1 MEDRYLFRGK
11 RIDNGEWVQG
21 NLIRSND
28 AEDGYEAIIIPTND
42 SNMFTKG
49 GSRGDLGFE
58 NWHRV
63 NETTICQCTGLKDK
77 NGKLIFENDIME
89 AHIDEDFPEDVS
101 RFKVEWNGKGWVE
114 NHPDCVDREYL
125 DDFDTEHFKVVGNIF
140 DNPELL
146 EV

>member
-1 MEDRYLFRGK
+1 MKF
-11 RIDNGEWVQG
+11 
-21 NLIRSND
+21 
-28 AEDGYEAIIIPTND
+28 
-42 SNMFTKG
+42 
-49 GSRGDLGFE
+49 
-58 NWHRV
+58 
-63 NETTICQCTGLKDK
+63 TGLKDK

-114 NHPDCVDREYL
+114 NHPDGVDREYL

-146 EV
+146 EG

>member
-11 RIDNGEWVQG
+11 RIDNGEWVEG
-21 NLIRSND
+21 HLITD
-28 AEDGYEAIIIPTND
+28 EKDDLKYFIGYVLGTDEDGSPH
-42 SNMFTKG
+42 
-49 GSRGDLGFE
+49 DLDA
-58 NWHRV
+58 V
-63 NETTICQCTGLKDK
+63 QVDPSTICQCTGLKDK

-114 NHPDCVDREYL
+114 NHPDSVDREYL

-146 EV
+146 EE

>member
-1 MEDRYLFRGK
+1 MENRYVFRGK
-11 RIDNGEWVQG
+11 RIDNGEWVEG
-21 NLIRSND
+21 HLITDEKDDLKYFIGYVLGTN
-28 AEDGYEAIIIPTND
+28 EDGSPH
-42 SNMFTKG
+42 
-49 GSRGDLGFE
+49 DLDA
-58 NWHRV
+58 V
-63 NETTICQCTGLKDK
+63 QVDPSTICQCTGLKDK
-77 NGKLIFENDIME
+77 SGNLIFENDIME

-114 NHPDCVDREYL
+114 NHPDGVDREYL

>member
-1 MEDRYLFRGK
+1 MENRYLYRGK
-11 RIDNGEWVQG
+11 TISGNWVQG
-21 NLIRSND
+21 LLASKDDKWYISNKAGAPFAYKIRPES
-28 AEDGYEAIIIPTND
+28 
-42 SNMFTKG
+42 
-49 GSRGDLGFE
+49 
-58 NWHRV
+58 
-63 NETTICQCTGLKDK
+63 ICQCTGLRDE

-114 NHPDCVDREYL
+114 NHPDGVDREYL

-146 EV
+146 EG

>member
-1 MEDRYLFRGK
+1 MESRYLYRGK
-11 RIDNGEWVQG
+11 RIDNGEWAEG
-21 NLIRSND
+21 HLITD
-28 AEDGYEAIIIPTND
+28 EKDDLKYFIGYVLGTDEDGSPH
-42 SNMFTKG
+42 
-49 GSRGDLGFE
+49 DLDA
-58 NWHRV
+58 V
-63 NETTICQCTGLKDK
+63 QVDPSTICQCTGLKDK

-146 EV
+146 EG